1 MSVYVG
7 IDVHRKRSQIALV
20 GQDGE
25 VQVNRNVPNSVE
37 TDSELSAICR
47 SGPQSRSRP
56 PTDGAGW
63 SNSWRTTD
71 TNPTSST
78 LCSAKRSPPPG

>member
-37 TDSELSAICR
+37 TDSE
-47 SGPQSRSRP
+47 
-56 PTDGAGW
+56 
-63 SNSWRTTD
+63 
-71 TNPTSST
+71 
-78 LCSAKRSPPPG
+78 